1 MIKGYSGANEIICM
15 AKVFGNASPKTER
28 RKSDEEAEKKKIEI
42 GSREL
47 KMNLSVHSP
56 IRN

>member
-1 MIKGYSGANEIICM
+1 MIKGYSGANEIIYM
-15 AKVFGNASPKTER
+15 AKVFGNASTKHIVRQRDTDR
-28 RKSDEEAEKKKIEI
+28 GKAHMSI
-42 GSREL
+42 EL